1 MRAERDL
8 SESMFVNAV
17 RNELRDSDDPGVDL
31 VAPSTLHFHTQHTKH
46 ITVDILPVDILPATQ
61 NELCS
66 FLPFLVRVFGI
77 LMFFQVSAKKEY
89 NLSVWKNVMEQEYVV
104 NRDGKV
110 NKVNP
115 NIRSLSMFENTKE
128 IDDI

>member
-1 MRAERDL
+1 MGVERDL

-31 VAPSTLHFHTQHTKH
+31 VAPSTLHFHTQHTTH
-46 ITVDILPVDILPATQ
+46 TVDILPATQ

-77 LMFFQVSAKKEY
+77 LMFFQVSEIKSLIY
-89 NLSVWKNVMEQEYVV
+89 LSGRMLWSRNM
-104 NRDGKV
+104 
-110 NKVNP
+110 
-115 NIRSLSMFENTKE
+115 L
-128 IDDI
+128 